1 MPFKKGKYRQQGK
14 GKLGRYPATCQGTSV
29 VQTAPVSA
37 SSASA
42 AADGVDDDCG
52 GSGTSGID
60 KSGSAE
66 AIAAAVLVLMDPPMK
81 QLTRAEEAA
90 QRGAISSPE
99 FVPHPDC
106 AAAVAKRDA
115 VWAQC
120 LALESS
126 VGQISRGK
134 NNFRPVKRLY

>member
-1 MPFKKGKYRQQGK
+1 MPFKKGKYRKQGK
-14 GKLGRYPATCQGTSV
+14 GKLGRYHATRRGNNV
-29 VQTAPVSA
+29 VQTSPAA
-37 SSASA
+37 ANSASA
-42 AADGVDDDCG
+42 AADGVGDNRGD
-52 GSGTSGID
+52 SGVSCVD
-60 KSGSAE
+60 ESGSAE

-115 VWAQC
+115 VWMLWMAQQ
-120 LALESS
+120 S
-126 VGQISRGK
+126 
-134 NNFRPVKRLY
+134 

>member
-14 GKLGRYPATCQGTSV
+14 GKLRRYHATHRGTSV
-29 VQTAPVSA
+29 VRTAPAVA

-42 AADGVDDDCG
+42 AADGVDDDRG

-60 KSGSAE
+60 ESCSVE
-66 AIAAAVLVLMDPPMK
+66 AIAAAALVSMNPPVK
-81 QLTRAEEAA
+81 QLMRAKHY
-90 QRGAISSPE
+90 QKGASENSLE

-115 VWAQC
+115 VWARWMAQQ
-120 LALESS
+120 S
-126 VGQISRGK
+126 
-134 NNFRPVKRLY
+134 